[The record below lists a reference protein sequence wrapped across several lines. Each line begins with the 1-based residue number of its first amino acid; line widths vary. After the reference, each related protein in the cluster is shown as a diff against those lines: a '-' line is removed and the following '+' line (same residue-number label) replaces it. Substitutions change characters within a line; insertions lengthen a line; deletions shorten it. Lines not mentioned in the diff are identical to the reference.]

1 MALRGVDE
9 ERVAEVR
16 ARLNAMIGM
25 GEVSRQVDRMVA
37 NARAERRRAEAGL
50 PPLTKTMHLVFAGPP
65 GTGKTT
71 VASDVAQ
78 LYTALGL
85 IPGTDGRV
93 ENDVYEVSAKDL
105 IGTVMGKTQAQTKA
119 AFDKA
124 RGGVLFID
132 EAYALHGGDQDMY
145 GQQAIDVLNAE
156 MDKHRDDTVVI
167 MAGYPEDMERLMGT
181 NAGLKSRMP
190 TTINF
195 RAYTAPEQRAIM
207 SKFMADSGFKGAPG
221 TKAVLERAVDKVG
234 GGNAREV
241 RNLFEEITTEQAVR
255 LMAEEQAGK
264 QHSKVEQSRLTPH
277 DVGRGLA
284 TYLANRSMADQ
295 DKLRGPKPKPKAK
308 AKA

>member
-1 MALRGVDE
+1 MALSGVDE
-9 ERVAEVR
+9 ERVAAVR
-16 ARLNAMIGM
+16 ERLSSMIGM
-25 GEVSRQVDRMVA
+25 GEVGAQVDRMVA

-71 VASDVAQ
+71 VATDVAQ

-93 ENDVYEVSAKDL
+93 ENDVLVVSAKDL

-156 MDKHRDDTVVI
+156 MDLHRDDTVVI
-167 MAGYPEDMERLMGT
+167 MAGYSKDMERLMGT

-195 RAYTAPEQRAIM
+195 RAYDQGEQRQIM
-207 SKFMADSGFKGAPG
+207 SKFMRDSGFKGAPG
-221 TKAVLERAVDKVG
+221 TKALLERAVDRVG

-241 RNLFEEITTEQAVR
+241 RNLFDRITTEQAVR
-255 LMAEEQAGK
+255 LMHEEEAGKRHSPLEQA
-264 QHSKVEQSRLTPH
+264 RLTPH
-277 DVGRGLA
+277 DVGQGLA
-284 TYLANRSMADQ
+284 AHLAAQPDADPPVPR
-295 DKLRGPKPKPKAK
+295 KKAK
-308 AKA
+308 AKV

>member
-1 MALRGVDE
+1 
-9 ERVAEVR
+9 
-16 ARLNAMIGM
+16 MIGM
-25 GEVSRQVDRMVA
+25 KEVGRQVDRMIA
-37 NARAERRRAEAGL
+37 NALAERRRAESGL

-93 ENDVYEVSAKDL
+93 ENDVLEVSAKDL

-119 AFDKA
+119 AFDQA

-167 MAGYPEDMERLMGT
+167 MAGYPKDMERLMGT
-181 NAGLKSRMP
+181 NAGLRSRMP

-195 RAYTAPEQRAIM
+195 RSYSGPEQRAIM
-207 SKFMADSGFKGAPG
+207 SKFMRDSGFRGAPG
-221 TKAVLERAVDKVG
+221 TKGVLDRAVAATG

-241 RNLFEEITTEQAVR
+241 RNLFDRITTEQAVR
-255 LMAEEQAGK
+255 LMSEEKAGK
-264 QHSKVEQSRLTPH
+264 RHSALEQSRLTPA
-277 DVGRGLA
+277 DVERGLA
-284 TYLANRSMADQ
+284 AHMEAQLSDEA
-295 DKLRGPKPKPKAK
+295 KPKRAKAK